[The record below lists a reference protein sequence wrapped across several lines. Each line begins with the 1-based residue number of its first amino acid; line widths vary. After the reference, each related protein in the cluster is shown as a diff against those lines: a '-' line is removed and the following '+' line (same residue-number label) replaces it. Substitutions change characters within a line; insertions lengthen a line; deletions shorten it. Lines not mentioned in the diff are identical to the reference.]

1 MAAASRDAWRKCRRC
16 KLGSGHMKKL
26 TPSRRTV
33 LGLPL
38 LALHASVCIG
48 QSSRAHIAFLSS
60 ASEKEVAATAT
71 YFRSIMSS
79 VGLVEGND
87 YVVEFFCSDG
97 HNERFPAL
105 AQAAVA
111 RKPAVIIA
119 TTVASALAAQKAT
132 GTIPIV
138 ITGVNDPVGTGLV
151 RSYARPGGN
160 ITGTSSMA
168 DDFLG
173 KLIELTREVIP
184 GARRV
189 AILVNPQNA
198 SNAPIFQTFER
209 LARTVGVS
217 AEALE
222 ISAPQQVDAAL
233 ADLVRKRPDA
243 LVTGFDNSHTHYR
256 FRFAQVASSQGI
268 AIVSADFRYSDAG
281 ALITYSAHRAWFRM
295 PAVYV
300 QKILAGANPADL
312 PVQQPA
318 SFELLVNTRVADSLK
333 LKLPQSVLIRA
344 TKLIE

>member
-1 MAAASRDAWRKCRRC
+1 ME
-16 KLGSGHMKKL
+16 KKL
-26 TPSRRTV
+26 TTRRRPV
-33 LGLPL
+33 LGLAL
-38 LALHASVCIG
+38 LALYAPFCMG
-48 QSSRAHIAFLSS
+48 QSSPAPIAFLSS
-60 ASEKEVAATAT
+60 ASESEIAATAS

-79 VGLVEGND
+79 VGLVEGKD

-119 TTVASALAAQKAT
+119 TTVASALAAQQAT
-132 GTIPIV
+132 RSIPIV

-160 ITGTSSMA
+160 VTGTSSMA

-184 GARRV
+184 GARRIAV
-189 AILVNPQNA
+189 LVNPLNA
-198 SNAPIFQTFER
+198 SNPPIFRTIQR
-209 LARTVGVS
+209 LAGTVGIS
-217 AEALE
+217 ADALE
-222 ISAPQQVDAAL
+222 IGAPEQVDAAL
-233 ADLVRKRPDA
+233 AELARKRPDA
-243 LVTGFDNSHTHYR
+243 LLTGFDNSHTHYR
-256 FRFAQVASSQGI
+256 FRLAQAAAARGI
-268 AIVSADFRYSDAG
+268 AMVSADFRYSDAD
-281 ALITYSAHRAWFRM
+281 ALITYSAHRSWFRM

-318 SFELLVNTRVADSLK
+318 SFELLVNTRVAHALK
-333 LKLPQSVLIRA
+333 LKLPQTVLLRA
-344 TKLIE
+344 TRLIE